1 VGRGG
6 GGGNKRGGWSGP
18 NPPREEDLLGK
29 AHRGGGG
36 GGRAGL
42 PSLVNPRGLT
52 RRGACRNRAG
62 CVRER
67 DSTGVKWA
75 EHRRGGG
82 GGIAGGE
89 VGIP

>member
-1 VGRGG
+1 VHNRPEV
-6 GGGNKRGGWSGP
+6 NELLVKA
-18 NPPREEDLLGK
+18 NPQ
-29 AHRGGGG
+29 GGG